1 MPMLVGGMIDHLG
14 FSEQQAGTVAAL
26 EGLGLVISSIVAGLW
41 IRRVSWTRMLAVSC
55 VAVALLNVAAAHV
68 DAFLP
73 FLVVR
78 FLAGFAAGAVFA
90 LAVAA
95 LGDNRHPDRAF
106 GIAQVVQGA
115 MMFVAFSV
123 AATVLARWT
132 VAGLYWL
139 LAATAL
145 AMLLTLVRYPSE
157 GAPRVVPAASGGA
170 APSYTRLIWIGL
182 IASLLFFSNI
192 FGFWTY
198 IERIGAAAGLD
209 TATIGSALA
218 VSQFA
223 AIVGAG
229 AAAIASDR
237 FGRVLPLALALIGQ
251 LLVLWLLVGQ
261 FTSFTYYLGAGLFQ
275 ALFVLAT
282 AYQLGAIAKIDVSG
296 RFLVVV
302 TGFQGLGAAVGPG
315 IAAALISEGD
325 YSRINGMAAVFLTI
339 SIGLFFFI
347 IYRTQHLG
355 SPLEPVPATAD

>member
-1 MPMLVGGMIDHLG
+1 MPMLVGGMIDDLG
-14 FSEQQAGTVAAL
+14 FTEQQAGTVAAL
-26 EGLGLVISSIVAGLW
+26 EGLGLVISSIVAALW
-41 IRRVSWTRMLAVSC
+41 IRRVSWTTMLALSC
-55 VAVALLNVAAAHV
+55 IVTALLNGLTSQLSDFVPFVA
-68 DAFLP
+68 
-73 FLVVR
+73 VR
-78 FLAGFAAGAVFA
+78 FLAGLSAGAVFA

-123 AATVLARWT
+123 AATILERWT

-139 LAATAL
+139 LAAAAL

-157 GAPRVVPAASGGA
+157 GAPRAVPAPGSGA
-170 APSYTRLIWIGL
+170 APSFTGLIWIGL

-218 VSQFA
+218 FSQFA

-229 AAAIASDR
+229 AAALASDR
-237 FGRVLPLALALIGQ
+237 FGRVAPLALALVGQ
-251 LLVLWLLVGQ
+251 LVVLWLLVGQ
-261 FTSFTYYLGAGLFQ
+261 FTPFTYYLGAGLFQ

-282 AYQLGAIAKIDVSG
+282 AYQLGAIAKIDLTG

-302 TGFQGLGAAVGPG
+302 TGFQGLGSAVGPG
-315 IAAALISEGD
+315 IAAALITEGD
-325 YSRINGMAAVFLTI
+325 YSRINLMAGAFLTI
-339 SIGLFFFI
+339 SIGMFFFI
-347 IYRTQHLG
+347 IYRTRHVM
-355 SPLEPVPATAD
+355 SPLGRD